1 MDNYGYKNLLLALGL
16 KIGYYRRLRGY
27 TQEELAELVGVS
39 TTFIGMMEA
48 PNLSKAPSL
57 KTLYAIAEALDVP
70 IYKLLQTE

>member
-1 MDNYGYKNLLLALGL
+1 MLLLLGL
-16 KIGYYRRLRGY
+16 KISYYRKLRGY

-57 KTLYAIAEALDVP
+57 KTLYAITDALDVP
-70 IYKLLQTE
+70 ISKLLQAD